1 MSGLLQ
7 VKMLNVKACEFATA
21 ELLNGLPN
29 QVPVNSW
36 YCRYDTSYFNKI
48 QVYIILP
55 GWANRSGAIGM
66 LNIDLGVC

>member
-55 GWANRSGAIGM
+55 G
-66 LNIDLGVC
+66 